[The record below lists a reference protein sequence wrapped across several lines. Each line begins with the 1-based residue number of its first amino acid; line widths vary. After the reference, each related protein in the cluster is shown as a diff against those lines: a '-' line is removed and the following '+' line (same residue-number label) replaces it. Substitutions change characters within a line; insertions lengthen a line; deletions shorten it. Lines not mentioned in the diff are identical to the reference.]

1 MCTSFAVHLDKT
13 FIGMNFDIS
22 RRPIKIVLI
31 GEDQLLVLQ
40 NDDGQFYPAFGL
52 NSSGTFM
59 NLLMVD
65 PIEEGKYRR
74 GKNCV
79 HIMKLFDEILSG
91 RIELSQLSEYLTNN
105 VIVNVPSH
113 SVHSLIA
120 GRNRK
125 TYIVEPGRKNIDINS
140 SDRDFVVLTNFPV
153 SDNFDNE
160 YKNVEGP
167 GNDRYIKAYEVITN
181 NKEAFNIATGLNLL
195 KDTAQQSGDYPT
207 QFSLIFVPEESKVH
221 FTLNGDFTKIFE
233 FSFINK
239 QIQSIE
245 GFTSN
250 NSLKLTKKGILLSE
264 LEDWS

>member
-91 RIELSQLSEYLTNN
+91 RIEVSKLYEYLNN
-105 VIVNVPSH
+105 NTIVNVPNH
-113 SVHSLIA
+113 SVHSMIA
-120 GRNRK
+120 GRKRM
-125 TYIVEPGRKNIDINS
+125 TYIVEPGRKNIDIS
-140 SDRDFVVLTNFPV
+140 SYDRDFIVLTNFPL
-153 SDNFDNE
+153 SDNFDNG

-167 GNDRYIKAYEVITN
+167 GSDRYIKAYEAITN
-181 NKEAFNIATGLNLL
+181 NKETFNIATGFNLL
-195 KDTAQQSGDYPT
+195 KETVQQSGNYPT
-207 QFSLIFVPEESKVH
+207 QFSMIYIPEESKVY

-233 FSFINK
+233 FSFMKK
-239 QIQSIE
+239 QIQSID
-245 GFTSN
+245 GFISN
-250 NSLKLTKKGILLSE
+250 NSIIITKKGVLLSE
-264 LEDWS
+264 LEKWQ